1 MAWASLSNSI
11 GSKPRVLAGPLLR
24 KVTPETATVWLAMR
38 EPGKVTLKVFDPGGN
53 RMLEGTRHTI
63 ALGTK
68 LHIVAVTATRQPPA
82 AALTENVVYRY
93 DLTFAFDDNLSTN
106 LATATGNASLAYPP
120 FDKPTFCLPPK
131 DINDLRIMHSSCRMP
146 HGNGTDSLP
155 LVGEL
160 ISQTAATPLQRP
172 HQLLLMGDQIYAD
185 DVGASMLVM
194 LSDASDVLLG
204 WKELLPLPAS
214 RGGPVAGSVLS
225 PFKRRGTLDE
235 AGFTSEDLDSHLM
248 TLGEYLC
255 MYVFVWS
262 DVLWNATTV
271 PAFADVVANVRSNT
285 DPHVFKRWQDLL
297 DAKQSTIES
306 DIKNLQSFAGG
317 LTEVRRVL
325 ANVPSYMIC
334 DDHEV
339 TDDWNMTLDICVG
352 MYGNPLGRRVIK
364 NGIVA
369 YSLCQH
375 WGNAPEQ
382 FAEADASLPGTTLLS
397 LLDKGNAATYE
408 TNAAKIDS
416 LVSVHTDVQIKA
428 KGAVFH
434 DPNSLIFNYTI
445 EGDGH
450 QVIVTD
456 TRTWRSFPRG
466 GGEAPDLLSPDQFA
480 AQIEQIQPKTAGRAL
495 LVVISTNAPPVEP
508 IRSATRHDWIANHA
522 QHFPDIH
529 EAWDLPAT
537 AFDHLMKS
545 VTERLQVVGNERKGP
560 VMLLS
565 GDVHIAFASRLL
577 YKATRRFGEAAGAPA
592 TTSVIAQLVAS
603 SLRKQT
609 DSTLGLGTEGYT
621 YAPHWYVKPMI
632 GPHIEEYYAGWNVPA
647 GGRLKAAK
655 VAVGTRFGTRFIDH
669 RPLTASG
676 TLRIDEQ
683 VKVAIPP
690 DYIYQLD
697 YLVTT
702 KSATAPHAP
711 APLPALPPGA
721 TAAQR
726 KQALGWFDTV
736 TGNYRRYNV
745 DPGVTRQII
754 GLNNVGELTFE
765 WSTTDQKK
773 VIHTIRWRDPN
784 TPVTL
789 FVDYVV
795 NLDPNDPAFPF
806 QPAQFQ
812 VVP

>member
-11 GSKPRVLAGPLLR
+11 GSKPRVLAGPILR

-38 EPGKVTLKVFDPGGN
+38 EPGRVTLKVFDPSGL

-82 AALTENVVYRY
+82 APLVENVVYRY
-93 DLTFAFDDNLSTN
+93 DLAFAFDDSQSMN
-106 LATATGNASLAYPP
+106 LATATGNASLSYAP

-131 DINDLRIMHSSCRMP
+131 DINQLRMIHSSCRMP
-146 HGNGTDSLP
+146 HGNGKDALP
-155 LVGEL
+155 LVGQL
-160 ISQTAATPLQRP
+160 ISQTAQTPLQRP

-185 DVGASMLVM
+185 DVGAAMLIM
-194 LSDASDVLLG
+194 LTDASDVLLG
-204 WKELLPLPAS
+204 WKENLPVPERYEGLEQANKLPPYMRRELLKGA
-214 RGGPVAGSVLS
+214 
-225 PFKRRGTLDE
+225 K
-235 AGFTSEDLDSHLM
+235 FTSEDLDAHLLV
-248 TLGEYLC
+248 LGEYLC
-255 MYVFVWS
+255 MYLFVWS
-262 DVLWNATTV
+262 PVLWDASTV
-271 PAFADVVANVRSNT
+271 PLFADVVAAVRKGLGVE
-285 DPHVFKRWQDLL
+285 HVPPGVLPPGD
-297 DAKQSTIES
+297 DIEKH
-306 DIKNLQSFAGG
+306 IKNLQSFAGG
-317 LTEVRRVL
+317 LTDVRRVL
-325 ANVPSYMIC
+325 ANIPSYMIC

-352 MYGNPLGRRVIK
+352 MYGNALGRRVIK

-375 WGNAPEQ
+375 WGNVPEQ

-408 TNAAKIDS
+408 TNAAKIDPI
-416 LVSVHTDVQIKA
+416 VSVHTDVQIKA

-445 EGDGH
+445 EGLGH

-522 QHFPDIH
+522 AHFPDVH

-545 VTERLQVVGNERKGP
+545 VTERLTVVGNERKGP

-565 GDVHIAFASRLL
+565 GDVHIAFASRML
-577 YKATRRFGEAAGAPA
+577 YKATRRFGEAAGAPP

-609 DSTLGLGTEGYT
+609 DSTLDLGTEGYT

-632 GPHIEEYYAGWNVPA
+632 GPHVEEFYAGWNVPA
-647 GGRLKAAK
+647 GGSLKAAK
-655 VAVGTRFGTRFIDH
+655 VAVGTRFGTRFVDR
-669 RPLTASG
+669 RPLRASG

-702 KSATAPHAP
+702 KSATVPNVP
-711 APLPALPPGA
+711 KPLPALPPGA
-721 TAAQR
+721 TADQR
-726 KQALGWFDTV
+726 KQALGWFNTV
-736 TGNYRRYNV
+736 TGNYRQYNL
-745 DPGVTRQII
+745 DPGVKRQII

-765 WSTTDQKK
+765 WSNTDQKK
-773 VIHTIRWRDPN
+773 VIHTIRWTDPS
-784 TPVTL
+784 TSLVL

-795 NLDPNDPAFPF
+795 NLDPNDTKFPF
-806 QPAQFQ
+806 QPGQFK